1 MVLLLSLIGFA
12 LGSELPRWPEA
23 SATVSGEC
31 ASTLGLTKG
40 SLINPLL
47 IDDGG
52 LARCSGVVE
61 PLSSYAHLLAIESHA
76 KQVRSIYELE
86 TSRLVRERDYW
97 QREANRATEWYRE
110 PWFVAVTTSALV
122 TGVIVTY
129 SWSTG
134 GTR

>member
-1 MVLLLSLIGFA
+1 MVLLLSLMGLA
-12 LGSELPRWPEA
+12 LASELPLWPKA

-40 SLINPLL
+40 SSINPLL

-52 LARCSGVVE
+52 LARCSAVVE
-61 PLSSYAHLLAIESHA
+61 PLSSYAHLLAIEVHA
-76 KQVRSIYELE
+76 RQVRSIYAVE

-97 QREANRATEWYRE
+97 QARAEQATPLHHQ

-122 TGVIVTY
+122 TGLLVTY
-129 SWSTG
+129 SVSTG
-134 GTR
+134 GR